1 MPKFKLL
8 VDVDSVVDEAEHLE
22 EIFKDGFD
30 CSEEEAERIVSAKVK
45 ELMYGGPYYS
55 IVEADDDEDPAVNN
69 DKHQGREDV
78 HSHLEEPASDNFFP
92 DATDHHLI
100 KPNLKK
106 MTGGK

>member
-55 IVEADDDEDPAVNN
+55 IVEDE
-69 DKHQGREDV
+69 E
-78 HSHLEEPASDNFFP
+78 EEPASDNFFP

-106 MTGGK
+106 MTGGN

>member
-30 CSEEEAERIVSAKVK
+30 CSEEEAERIVQAKIK

-55 IVEADDDEDPAVNN
+55 IVEADDDED
-69 DKHQGREDV
+69 
-78 HSHLEEPASDNFFP
+78 
-92 DATDHHLI
+92 DAPVLDERDHHLI

>member
-55 IVEADDDEDPAVNN
+55 IVEADDDED
-69 DKHQGREDV
+69 
-78 HSHLEEPASDNFFP
+78 
-92 DATDHHLI
+92 DAPVMDARDHHLI

>member
-45 ELMYGGPYYS
+45 VLMIGGPYYS
-55 IVEADDDEDPAVNN
+55 IVEADDDED
-69 DKHQGREDV
+69 
-78 HSHLEEPASDNFFP
+78 
-92 DATDHHLI
+92 DAPVFVARDHHLI
-100 KPNLKK
+100 KPTVNK

>member
-1 MPKFKLL
+1 MPKFRLL

-22 EIFKDGFD
+22 DIFKDGIEAEN
-30 CSEEEAERIVSAKVK
+30 EEEAERLVEEKVK

-55 IVEADDDEDPAVNN
+55 IVEADDDED
-69 DKHQGREDV
+69 
-78 HSHLEEPASDNFFP
+78 
-92 DATDHHLI
+92 DAPVLDARDHHLI

>member
-45 ELMYGGPYYS
+45 ELMYGGPYYT
-55 IVEADDDEDPAVNN
+55 VTEDDEDDTPDPAVNH
-69 DKHQGREDV
+69 DKHQGKEDA
-78 HSHLEEPASDNFFP
+78 HSHLEKHYKWKDM
-92 DATDHHLI
+92 I
-100 KPNLKK
+100 
-106 MTGGK
+106 